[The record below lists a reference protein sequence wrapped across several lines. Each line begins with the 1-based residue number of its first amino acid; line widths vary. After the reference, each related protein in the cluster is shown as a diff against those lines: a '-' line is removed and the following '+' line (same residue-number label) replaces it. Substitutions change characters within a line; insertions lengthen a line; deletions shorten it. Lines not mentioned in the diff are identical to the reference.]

1 VVLGVSNRVEA
12 ITFDRASDEV
22 DFVVIHGL
30 IADLITILRL
40 ANNKGPLPI
49 IIELRARSSSSSSS
63 HDGITS
69 YMAVETSS
77 SDFRHCGSHNVAAG
91 CCVGS
96 EERGSAVMDE
106 ARAVVGATVVD
117 GLNRWL
123 VEADGRVVD
132 LDRVA
137 IPGLV
142 DDDEV
147 GPETDDN
154 DAGKTVSTNV

>member
-1 VVLGVSNRVEA
+1 
-12 ITFDRASDEV
+12 
-22 DFVVIHGL
+22 
-30 IADLITILRL
+30 
-40 ANNKGPLPI
+40 
-49 IIELRARSSSSSSS
+49 
-63 HDGITS
+63 
-69 YMAVETSS
+69 
-77 SDFRHCGSHNVAAG
+77 
-91 CCVGS
+91 
-96 EERGSAVMDE
+96 MDE
-106 ARAVVGATVVD
+106 ARAVVGAAVVD